1 MKVAVIAT
9 HFYFLN
15 FLKNFKLF
23 KSVCKSNTVYNLTIS
38 SYGWKSKI
46 GEINDEIRTFKS

>member
-9 HFYFLN
+9 HFYFLY

-23 KSVCKSNTVYNLTIS
+23 ESVCKSNTVYNLTIS